1 MRVAELARSPGGGAG
16 HLTARERRRDAGGAG
31 RRGPGSASLGRG
43 SRERRRGNGG
53 LRPDCT
59 TLVER
64 GRRYRDRPLARL
76 RPLPERGRCLLGRQ
90 HDDRLFGLWTDA
102 HSRSREHDSTRVSG
116 KCPAGRGDGDVC
128 ARGDGRRLLGAPPF
142 AGAGLPRGEGRFVLL
157 RSCVRRH
164 VDEHRSVLGDQL
176 VRAARRRNYRASARR
191 RRAGN
196 RTRRR
201 LRLRCPIGELCG
213 RDRRPCAVLGPRV
226 RTDAER
232 RGNSWRDTGGAWAW
246 PRLCAHR
253 GGGRRVC
260 GGECVRA
267 VGKPRFASEPDAN
280 GADRSRADR
289 GGPRSYLCADGRG
302 RREVLG

>member
-1 MRVAELARSPGGGAG
+1 MIGSSASGQTPTPVRVSTIPPGFLASALRAGATGTCALGATGAVCWGPLPSPELASLAAKDVSFSFG
-16 HLTARERRRDAGGAG
+16 HACAVMST
-31 RRGPGSASLGRG
+31 
-43 SRERRRGNGG
+43 N
-53 LRPDCT
+53 T
-59 TLVER
+59 V
-64 GRRYRDRPLARL
+64 
-76 RPLPERGRCLLGRQ
+76 RC
-90 HDDRLFGLWTDA
+90 W
-102 HSRSREHDSTRVSG
+102 
-116 KCPAGRGDGDVC
+116 
-128 ARGDGRRLLGAPPF
+128 
-142 AGAGLPRGEGRFVLL
+142 
-157 RSCVRRH
+157 
-164 VDEHRSVLGDQL
+164 GDQL